1 MRSAPFER
9 YFPGLQKMTCQ
20 NFAMT
25 SSKGSKLRSKV
36 NQIFKFLLWPK
47 MALFWPLNPK
57 NEKFYFFSSFR
68 GKKSH
73 CTGKI
78 RFYAQKMFN
87 RKFEI
92 FRTLSDEKKFTFWA
106 ITSVL
111 VGIFQICLHIW
122 KLEKKCNRMCVNRF
136 FLSSRESGQNRTRR
150 SKFWITIFRQPKVLK
165 IGPPRYPLVV
175 KNFKK

>member
-1 MRSAPFER
+1 M
-9 YFPGLQKMTCQ
+9 K
-20 NFAMT
+20 NFT
-25 SSKGSKLRSKV
+25 
-36 NQIFKFLLWPK
+36 
-47 MALFWPLNPK
+47 
-57 NEKFYFFSSFR
+57 FFSSFR

-150 SKFWITIFRQPKVLK
+150 SKFWITTFRQPKVLK
-165 IGPPRYPLVV
+165 IGPPPQIPPSGQKFQKIIRPKVDNY
-175 KNFKK
+175 KKTKSQEVWWGYDQHTRSQKKS